1 MQRARTTAFDL
12 SHGVRMKISVIGC
25 GYLGAVHAASM
36 AELGHEVVGID
47 VDHNKVAA
55 LRAAKPPFYE
65 PGFAGLLERTL
76 ATGRLRF
83 SSDFAEARG
92 CRVHFLCVGTP
103 QKRAEYAAD
112 LRFVESA
119 TESLLDIL
127 EPGDLVVG
135 KSTVPVG
142 TAAGLAQLVA
152 GKVPGALLAW
162 NPEFLREG
170 FAVQDTLH
178 PDRLVYGLPSGDDGD
193 TARGRLDEL
202 YAPIVA
208 AGTPQVIT
216 DYATAEMVKTAANS
230 FLATKISFINAMAEL
245 CEATGADVKQLA
257 DAIGYDDRIGRKFL
271 NAGLGFGGGCLPKD
285 IRAFMAR
292 AGELGADQ
300 ALTFLKEVDN
310 INMRRRIRMVELAR
324 EVCDG
329 SLLGK
334 RVAVLGAA
342 FKPDSDDIRDSPAL
356 NVAAQLQ
363 LQGAVVRVTDP
374 AAVDNSRREWPHLD
388 FADSPEEAAERADAV
403 LVLTEW
409 KQYCDLDPRQF
420 GRVVARKRVL
430 DGRNALEHAWRAPSG
445 VPAAHYSYPLRR
457 LPLTCAPSV
466 DSVRMPTGSPQ
477 VGPTSVAVL
486 PRMTTSDARV
496 TTIASV
502 RDTRLLPSM
511 TTPRTGT
518 LL

>member
-1 MQRARTTAFDL
+1 MD
-12 SHGVRMKISVIGC
+12 ISVIGC

-36 AELGHEVVGID
+36 AQLGHDVVGIEVD
-47 VDHNKVAA
+47 VPKAELLA
-55 LRAAKPPFYE
+55 SGTAPFHE
-65 PGFAGLLERTL
+65 PGFETLLKDSL
-76 ATGRLRF
+76 ASGRLRF
-83 SSDFAEARG
+83 SSDMADAAG
-92 CRVHFLCVGTP
+92 SQVHFVCVGTP
-103 QKRAEYAAD
+103 QKRGEYAAD
-112 LRFVESA
+112 LRYVESA
-119 TESLLDIL
+119 TESLTDVLA
-127 EPGDLVVG
+127 PGELVVG

-142 TAAGLAQLVA
+142 TAARLAELVT

-178 PDRLVYGLPSGDDGD
+178 PDRLVYGLPAGTDGD
-193 TARGRLDEL
+193 TARALLDEV
-202 YAPIVA
+202 YATIVA
-208 AGTPQVIT
+208 DGTPQVVT

-300 ALTFLKEVDN
+300 ALTFLREVDN

-334 RVAVLGAA
+334 RIAVLGAA

-363 LQGAVVRVTDP
+363 LQGATVRVTDP
-374 AAVDNSRREWPHLD
+374 AANENIRRSWPQLEVVET
-388 FADSPEEAAERADAV
+388 AEEAAHRADAV

-409 KQYCDLDPRQF
+409 KQFRELDPVAF
-420 GRVVARKRVL
+420 GQVVARKAVL
-430 DGRNALEHAWRAPSG
+430 DGRQAL
-445 VPAAHYSYPLRR
+445 
-457 LPLTCAPSV
+457 
-466 DSVRMPTGSPQ
+466 D
-477 VGPTSVAVL
+477 
-486 PRMTTSDARV
+486 
-496 TTIASV
+496 
-502 RDTRLLPSM
+502 RDTWVAAGWSYRALG
-511 TTPRTGT
+511 RRAG
-518 LL
+518 

>member
-1 MQRARTTAFDL
+1 VAGLSQRR
-12 SHGVRMKISVIGC
+12 
-25 GYLGAVHAASM
+25 
-36 AELGHEVVGID
+36 
-47 VDHNKVAA
+47 
-55 LRAAKPPFYE
+55 PPFYE
-65 PGFAGLLERTL
+65 PGFEELLERTI

-83 SSDFAEARG
+83 STDIDDAAGSA
-92 CRVHFLCVGTP
+92 VHFVCVGTP
-103 QKRAEYAAD
+103 QKRGEYAAD
-112 LRFVESA
+112 LHYVQEA
-119 TESLLDIL
+119 TESLLDVL
-127 EPGDLVVG
+127 AEGDLVVG

-142 TAAGLAQLVA
+142 TAAGLAELVTS
-152 GKVPGALLAW
+152 KVPGAMLAW

-178 PDRLVYGLPSGDDGD
+178 PDRLVYGLPDGPRA
-193 TARGRLDEL
+193 TTVEAVLDEV
-202 YAPIVA
+202 YASIVER
-208 AGTPQVIT
+208 GTPKVVT

-245 CEATGADVKQLA
+245 CEATGADVKLLA

-300 ALTFLKEVDN
+300 ALTFLREVDN

-374 AAVDNSRREWPHLD
+374 AAVENSRRLWPQLD
-388 FADSPEEAAERADAV
+388 YADTAEEAAERADAV

-409 KQYCDLDPRQF
+409 KQYRELDPVAF
-420 GRVVARKRVL
+420 GKVVKQKRVL
-430 DGRNALEHAWRAPSG
+430 DGRNALDREAWTAAGWAYRALG
-445 VPAAHYSYPLRR
+445 RR
-457 LPLTCAPSV
+457 A
-466 DSVRMPTGSPQ
+466 G
-477 VGPTSVAVL
+477 
-486 PRMTTSDARV
+486 
-496 TTIASV
+496 
-502 RDTRLLPSM
+502 
-511 TTPRTGT
+511 
-518 LL
+518 

>member
-1 MQRARTTAFDL
+1 MEPF
-12 SHGVRMKISVIGC
+12 VRISVIGC

-36 AELGHEVVGID
+36 AELGHDVVGID
-47 VDHNKVAA
+47 VDQDKVDSLAQ
-55 LRAAKPPFYE
+55 AKAPFFE
-65 PGFAGLLERTL
+65 PDFEELLQRTL

-92 CRVHFLCVGTP
+92 SKVHFVCVGTP
-103 QKRAEYAAD
+103 QKRGEYAAD
-112 LRFVESA
+112 LRFVEGA
-119 TESLLDIL
+119 TESLLDII

-142 TAAGLAQLVA
+142 TAARLADLV
-152 GKVPGALLAW
+152 GSKVPGAILAW

-170 FAVQDTLH
+170 FAVEDTLR
-178 PDRLVYGLPSGDDGD
+178 PDRLVYGIPDDQDGE
-193 TARGRLDEL
+193 TARARLDEV
-202 YAPIVA
+202 YASILER
-208 AGTPQVIT
+208 GTPQVVT

-300 ALTFLKEVDN
+300 ALTFLREVDN
-310 INMRRRIRMVELAR
+310 INMRRRIRMVDLAR

-329 SLLGK
+329 SLVGK

-374 AAVDNSRREWPHLD
+374 AAVENSRRLWPQLD
-388 FADSPEEAAERADAV
+388 YAATPEEAAERADAV

-409 KQYCDLDPRQF
+409 KQYRELDPVSF
-420 GRVVARKRVL
+420 GKVVKQKRVL
-430 DGRNALEHAWRAPSG
+430 DGRNALDRDAWVAAGWTYRALG
-445 VPAAHYSYPLRR
+445 RR
-457 LPLTCAPSV
+457 A
-466 DSVRMPTGSPQ
+466 G
-477 VGPTSVAVL
+477 
-486 PRMTTSDARV
+486 
-496 TTIASV
+496 
-502 RDTRLLPSM
+502 
-511 TTPRTGT
+511 
-518 LL
+518 

>member
-1 MQRARTTAFDL
+1 MR
-12 SHGVRMKISVIGC
+12 ISVIGC
-25 GYLGAVHAASM
+25 GYLGAVHAASLV
-36 AELGHEVVGID
+36 ELGHEVVGVD
-47 VDHNKVAA
+47 VDRRRVEA
-55 LRAAKPPFYE
+55 LRAGRAPFYE
-65 PGFAGLLERTL
+65 PDFEELLTHSL
-76 ATGRLRF
+76 ASGRLSF
-83 SSDFAEARG
+83 TTDVAAAHG
-92 CRVHFLCVGTP
+92 CRVHFICVGTP
-103 QKRAEYAAD
+103 QKHGEYAAD
-112 LRFVESA
+112 LTYVQDA
-119 TESLLDIL
+119 AESLLQIL

-142 TAAGLAQLVA
+142 TAAGLARMIEE
-152 GKVPGALLAW
+152 KVPGATVAW

-170 FAVQDTLH
+170 FAVRDTLH
-178 PDRLVYGLPSGDDGD
+178 PDRLVYGVPAEDGG
-193 TARGRLDEL
+193 AAERLLDEV
-202 YAPIVA
+202 YAPIVER
-208 AGTPQVIT
+208 GTPKVTT

-300 ALTFLKEVDN
+300 ALTFLREVDN

-363 LQGAVVRVTDP
+363 LQGALVRVTDP
-374 AAVDNSRREWPHLD
+374 AAVENSRRLWPQLD
-388 FADSPEEAAERADAV
+388 YADTAEEAAERADAV

-409 KQYCDLDPRQF
+409 KQYRELDPVAF
-420 GRVVARKRVL
+420 GEIVAQKRVL
-430 DGRNALEHAWRAPSG
+430 DGRNALSRTAWTEAGWTYRALG
-445 VPAAHYSYPLRR
+445 RR
-457 LPLTCAPSV
+457 A
-466 DSVRMPTGSPQ
+466 G
-477 VGPTSVAVL
+477 
-486 PRMTTSDARV
+486 
-496 TTIASV
+496 
-502 RDTRLLPSM
+502 
-511 TTPRTGT
+511 
-518 LL
+518 

>member
-1 MQRARTTAFDL
+1 MR
-12 SHGVRMKISVIGC
+12 ISVIGC

-47 VDHNKVAA
+47 VDLKKVAA
-55 LRAAKPPFYE
+55 LSDARAPFYE
-65 PGFAGLLERTL
+65 PGFEELLARSL
-76 ATGRLRF
+76 GSGRLRF
-83 SSDFAEARG
+83 SSDFADAAG
-92 CRVHFLCVGTP
+92 AQLHFVCVGTP
-103 QKRAEYAAD
+103 QKRGEYAAD
-112 LRFVESA
+112 LRYVEAA
-119 TESLLDIL
+119 TESLLDVL
-127 EPGDLVVG
+127 APGQLVVG

-142 TAAGLAQLVA
+142 TAARLAELVV

-178 PDRLVYGLPSGDDGD
+178 PDRLVYGLPAGADGE
-193 TARGRLDEL
+193 TARTLLDEV

-208 AGTPQVIT
+208 RGTPKVET

-245 CEATGADVKQLA
+245 CEATGADVKLLA

-374 AAVDNSRREWPHLD
+374 AAVENSRRLWPQLD
-388 FADSPEEAAERADAV
+388 YADSAEEAAERADAV

-409 KQYCDLDPRQF
+409 SEYRQLDPVAFGTVVRQ
-420 GRVVARKRVL
+420 KRVL
-430 DGRNALEHAWRAPSG
+430 DGRNALDREAWTAAGWSYRALG
-445 VPAAHYSYPLRR
+445 RR
-457 LPLTCAPSV
+457 A
-466 DSVRMPTGSPQ
+466 G
-477 VGPTSVAVL
+477 
-486 PRMTTSDARV
+486 
-496 TTIASV
+496 
-502 RDTRLLPSM
+502 
-511 TTPRTGT
+511 
-518 LL
+518 

>member
-1 MQRARTTAFDL
+1 
-12 SHGVRMKISVIGC
+12 MKVSVVGC

-47 VDHNKVAA
+47 VDEPKIAA
-55 LRAAKPPFYE
+55 LNQARAPFFE
-65 PGFAGLLERTL
+65 PDFDELLERTL

-83 SSDFAEARG
+83 STDVSEAAG
-92 CRVHFLCVGTP
+92 AQVHFVCVGTP
-103 QKRAEYAAD
+103 QKRGEYAAD
-112 LRFVESA
+112 MRYVEA
-119 TESLLDIL
+119 AVESLLGVL
-127 EPGDLVVG
+127 ASGELVVG

-142 TAAGLAQLVA
+142 TAGRLADLV
-152 GKVPGALLAW
+152 GEKVPGAMLAW

-178 PDRLVYGLPSGDDGD
+178 PDRLVYGLPAGEDGQ
-193 TARGRLDEL
+193 TARRLLDEV
-202 YAPIVA
+202 YATIVA
-208 AGTPQVIT
+208 RGTPQVVA

-300 ALTFLKEVDN
+300 ALTFLREVDN

-324 EVCDG
+324 EVLDG

-334 RVAVLGAA
+334 QIAVLGAA

-363 LQGAVVRVTDP
+363 LQGAVVVVTDP
-374 AAVDNSRREWPHLD
+374 AAIGNAERLWPQLD
-388 FADSPEEAAERADAV
+388 YAMTAEEAARGADAV

-409 KQYCDLDPRQF
+409 REYRDLDPVQF
-420 GRVVARKRVL
+420 GKVVKQKRML
-430 DGRNALEHAWRAPSG
+430 DGRNALDRDAWTAAGWTYRALG
-445 VPAAHYSYPLRR
+445 RR
-457 LPLTCAPSV
+457 
-466 DSVRMPTGSPQ
+466 
-477 VGPTSVAVL
+477 TS
-486 PRMTTSDARV
+486 
-496 TTIASV
+496 
-502 RDTRLLPSM
+502 
-511 TTPRTGT
+511 
-518 LL
+518 